1 MVERPSVRSGLLSLA
16 VAVPFVLG
24 ASAVPAEEGGAGE
37 VVFRFQ
43 DPQVVESSGL
53 VVQDGLFVT
62 TNDSGDTGRVFAVDP
77 STGETVGVTRWAQS
91 SVDVE
96 ALAPG
101 GNGRV
106 WVGDIGDN
114 AAERPSVTVARVPIG
129 LGERAGAS
137 AAYDLVYP
145 AHAADAE
152 TLVAH
157 PVTGRLYVATKGVF
171 GGELFEAPSRLDPG
185 GSNRLRSLGA
195 VLPIATDG
203 AFFPDGRHLLLRDYG
218 RAVVYAFPSLE
229 RVGEVDLPEQEQGE
243 GIAVDADG
251 QVFVSSE
258 GLRAPVWEVRLPPEL
273 RKEVTPPTG
282 SSSAPPPGSRVDTEL
297 PETTAAQRPR
307 WPWFLGGWL
316 GVMAVVALVLS
327 LRRR

>member
-1 MVERPSVRSGLLSLA
+1 MPERLTPLLGAA
-16 VAVPFVLG
+16 VAAPFLLG
-24 ASAVPAEEGGAGE
+24 AFAAPADGDAE
-37 VVFRFQ
+37 VVFRFE
-43 DPQVVESSGL
+43 DRQVVESSGL

-77 STGETVGVTRWAQS
+77 GTGETVGVTTWSESPA
-91 SVDVE
+91 DVE

-114 AAERPSVTVARVPIG
+114 AGERDRLSVARVAVG
-129 LGERAGAS
+129 LGERSGA
-137 AAYDLVYP
+137 AATYELAYP
-145 AHAADAE
+145 RYAADAE
-152 TLVAH
+152 TLLAH

-171 GGELFEAPSRLDPG
+171 GGELFEAPLRLDPDG
-185 GSNRLRSLGA
+185 VNRLRPLGD

-203 AFFPDGRHLLLRDYG
+203 AFFPDGEHLVLRDYG

-229 RVGEVDLPEQEQGE
+229 RVGELELPEQEQGE
-243 GIAVDADG
+243 GIAVDAQG
-251 QVFVSSE
+251 RVFVSSE
-258 GLRAPVWEVRLPPEL
+258 GQRAPVLEVRLPAAL
-273 RKEVTPPTG
+273 RGLVVPPAV
-282 SSSAPPPGSRVDTEL
+282 SASPSAVPGSRLDSEL
-297 PETTAAQRPR
+297 PETTAAQRPG

-316 GVMAVVALVLS
+316 GLVAILALVFS

>member
-1 MVERPSVRSGLLSLA
+1 MRERLTALL
-16 VAVPFVLG
+16 VALPFVAGTLATTG
-24 ASAVPAEEGGAGE
+24 AATPDD

-53 VVQDGLFVT
+53 VVQDGLFLT
-62 TNDSGDTGRVFAVDP
+62 TNDSGDTGRVFVVDP
-77 STGETVGVTRWAQS
+77 DSGETVGVTDWAES
-91 SVDVE
+91 PVDVE

-114 AAERPSVTVARVPIG
+114 TGSRDAVSVARVAVG
-129 LGERAGAS
+129 LGERTGAA
-137 AAYDLVYP
+137 AAYTLVYP
-145 AHAADAE
+145 EFPADAE
-152 TLVAH
+152 TLLAH

-171 GGELFEAPSRLDPG
+171 GGELFEAPRELDTSRD
-185 GSNRLRSLGA
+185 NRLRALGD
-195 VLPIATDG
+195 VMPIATDG
-203 AFFPDGRHLLLRDYG
+203 AFFPDGKHLVLRDYG
-218 RAVVYAFPSLE
+218 RAVFYAFPSLE

-243 GIAVDADG
+243 GIAVDAAG
-251 QVFVSSE
+251 RVFVSSE
-258 GLRAPVWEVRLPPEL
+258 GQREPVLEVRVPTALRDTLVPPAAEPSL
-273 RKEVTPPTG
+273 T
-282 SSSAPPPGSRVDTEL
+282 PPPGTRQGAEL

-316 GVMAVVALVLS
+316 GVLAIMGLVFS